1 MPAILAASRADP
13 LSASS
18 LSPTI
23 LKKPAVF
30 DIVER
35 APGVFDFVGSA
46 CGRITMYVSADGRA
60 SFVRQNTKA
69 AQTLCLKSSAGVLL
83 RLEAGDEIRV
93 ESAYGLHKWD
103 LRFSGP
109 GRVDIAKVHILPA
122 SLQGTDRL
130 PVRVTP
136 DISRFLNRHRGE
148 TSVTVNG
155 SDRDLIKVS
164 WFYWRRQRERL
175 LARDYYQW
183 AMDGADLAL
192 RYRDFLNWG
201 GAPLTNFIIDVS
213 ESPHGTMRSLS
224 LHDELLDILSEPML
238 RRYFLEHNASE
249 PANLPINKEGL
260 YELYLALAGDFAY
273 RKVGSDPGFDETGV

>member
-1 MPAILAASRADP
+1 MSALLQMSREAKGSNLP
-13 LSASS
+13 LS
-18 LSPTI
+18 PVI
-23 LKKPAVF
+23 LKKPALF

-122 SLQGTDRL
+122 SLQSNDRL
-130 PVRVTP
+130 PVRVVP
-136 DISRFLNRHRGE
+136 DISRFLSRHRAE
-148 TSVTVNG
+148 TSVTVTVNG
-155 SDRDLIKVS
+155 GDRDLIKVN

-175 LARDYYQW
+175 
-183 AMDGADLAL
+183 
-192 RYRDFLNWG
+192 
-201 GAPLTNFIIDVS
+201 
-213 ESPHGTMRSLS
+213 
-224 LHDELLDILSEPML
+224 
-238 RRYFLEHNASE
+238 
-249 PANLPINKEGL
+249 
-260 YELYLALAGDFAY
+260 
-273 RKVGSDPGFDETGV
+273 VG